1 MSERSCLLL
10 GASGGRV
17 KTKVTSGPPVSLR
30 PKWPQVF
37 SNQQAALLKFGDKP
51 WPSFGGHLEAH
62 FKE

>member
-1 MSERSCLLL
+1 M
-10 GASGGRV
+10 

-37 SNQQAALLKFGDKP
+37 SDQQAALLEFGEKP
-51 WPSFGGHLEAH
+51 RPSLGGNLEAR